1 MPSPGAGILAVM
13 LPQSE
18 GGPEELDLC
27 DMDTFSPGTRLQPS
41 SLFTITAQKGP
52 GLGSEGVVGC
62 HRVTAAVKGRL
73 MNSRHLGFPQHSVA
87 PDS

>member
-1 MPSPGAGILAVM
+1 MPSPGAGVLAVM

-18 GGPEELDLC
+18 GGPEGLDLC
-27 DMDTFSPGTRLQPS
+27 DVDTFSPGARLQLS
-41 SLFTITAQKGP
+41 SLFTITAQKALGP
-52 GLGSEGVVGC
+52 GSGGAVGC

-73 MNSRHLGFPQHSVA
+73 TNSTHLGFPQHSIT